1 MIENIQDAIIT
12 QLEKI
17 TGVTAVGVWQG
28 DIESLIKSP
37 QRLPALHVIYQGADF
52 EEKRVIGLNRADHT
66 MIFLVVLIAKNVKS
80 REAGAA
86 ASYTII
92 EGVRSYLIGYPVA
105 PYGFLWP
112 LKEDLI
118 LAEGGI
124 LVYGLTYRLRTN
136 LIATEPAPAPEPEPE
151 PEP

>member
-1 MIENIQDAIIT
+1 MIETIQDAIIT
-12 QLEKI
+12 ELQKI
-17 TGVTAVGVWQG
+17 TGGPAVGVWQG
-28 DIESLIKSP
+28 DIEDLLKSP
-37 QRLPALHVIYQGADF
+37 QRLPALYVIYQGADF

-66 MIFLVVLIAKNVKS
+66 MIFMVVLIAKNVKS

-92 EGVRSYLIGYPVA
+92 EAVRSYLIGHQIA

-112 LKEDLI
+112 VKEDLI

-124 LVYGLTYRLRTN
+124 LVYGLTYRVKTN
-136 LIATEPAPAPEPEPE
+136 LIAMEPIS
-151 PEP
+151 